1 LTVYLRA
8 GRNLLVS
15 APARLGSK
23 AERTRAAI
31 LAAAEL
37 LFAARGFEA
46 TRLEDVAEQVG
57 IRRASI
63 VYYFRDKRDLYEA
76 VLRDVFDGLLV
87 EVQRALAGPEAL
99 AARIEAAVSAWVGY
113 VGRRPSLPRLLLRE
127 VLDASGEAPVLRPQT
142 APFFQLAQRLLAAD
156 EAAGEAPLDP
166 AHLASAI
173 AGTSVFYLTAL
184 PMLVPELGA
193 EPLSAERLADHRAQ
207 LLRVTRRLLGG
218 PRRFERS

>member
-1 LTVYLRA
+1 
-8 GRNLLVS
+8 VS

-63 VYYFRDKRDLYEA
+63 VYYFRDKRELYEA
-76 VLRDVFDGLLV
+76 VLLDVFEGLLV
-87 EVQRALAGPEAL
+87 EVRGALDGSAPL
-99 AARIEAAVSAWVGY
+99 ASRVDAAVSAWVDY

-142 APFFQLAQRLLAAD
+142 APFFALAQRLLAGSESQA
-156 EAAGEAPLDP
+156 AAGDSQLDP

-184 PMLVPELGA
+184 PMLVPELGG

-207 LLRVTRRLLGG
+207 LLRVTRRLLGA
-218 PRRFERS
+218 PRRFERP

>member
-1 LTVYLRA
+1 M
-8 GRNLLVS
+8 S

-31 LAAAEL
+31 LGAAEA

-46 TRLEDVAEQVG
+46 TRLEDVAEKVG

-63 VYYFRDKRDLYEA
+63 VYYFRDKRELYDA
-76 VLRDVFDGLLV
+76 VLLEVFEGLLH
-87 EVQRALAGPEAL
+87 EVRRALDRGGPLEE
-99 AARIEAAVSAWVGY
+99 RVDAAVCAWVDY

-127 VLDASGEAPVLRPQT
+127 VLDASGDQPVLREQT
-142 APFFQLAQRLLAAD
+142 APFFALAQRLLAGSA
-156 EAAGEAPLDP
+156 EGGAAPGESPLDP

-184 PMLVPELGA
+184 PVLVPELG
-193 EPLSAERLADHRAQ
+193 ETPLPAERLADHRAQ
-207 LLRVTRRLLGG
+207 LLRLTRRLLGG
-218 PRRFERS
+218 PRRFAKP

>member
-1 LTVYLRA
+1 
-8 GRNLLVS
+8 VS

-23 AERTRAAI
+23 AERTRTAI

-63 VYYFRDKRDLYEA
+63 VYYFRDKRELYEA
-76 VLRDVFDGLLV
+76 VLLDVFEGLLV
-87 EVQRALAGPEAL
+87 EVRGALDGSAPL
-99 AARIEAAVSAWVGY
+99 ASRVDAAVSAWVDY

-127 VLDASGEAPVLRPQT
+127 VLDASGDAPVLRPQT
-142 APFFQLAQRLLAAD
+142 APFFALAQRLLAGSEGRAAEAD
-156 EAAGEAPLDP
+156 SQLDP

-184 PMLVPELGA
+184 PMLVPELGG

-207 LLRVTRRLLGG
+207 LLRVTRRLLGA
-218 PRRFERS
+218 PRRFERP

>member
-1 LTVYLRA
+1 
-8 GRNLLVS
+8 VS

-23 AERTRAAI
+23 AERTRTAI

-63 VYYFRDKRDLYEA
+63 VYYFRDKRELYEA
-76 VLRDVFDGLLV
+76 VLLDVFEGLLV
-87 EVQRALAGPEAL
+87 EVRGALDGSAPL
-99 AARIEAAVSAWVGY
+99 ASRVDAAVSAWVEY

-127 VLDASGEAPVLRPQT
+127 VLDASGDAPVLRPQT
-142 APFFQLAQRLLAAD
+142 APFFALAQRLLAGSEGQD
-156 EAAGEAPLDP
+156 AAGDSQLDP

-184 PMLVPELGA
+184 PMLVPELGG

-207 LLRVTRRLLGG
+207 LLRVTRRLLGA
-218 PRRFERS
+218 PRRFERP